1 MGVLG
6 LTPFLQKAYPHVI
19 TQLPNRL
26 KSLSNKTV
34 VIDGTLVTQRFH
46 FAPMPH
52 EYRHILGWY
61 RLIQEFRE
69 HGIRAICVFD
79 GEERTTAK
87 SSEQSRRRNIRRT
100 DAFRGEIES
109 DRLRRLLDMTKDLN
123 ALRLLDKDERLLIM
137 TSLREQMSN
146 FEGNLVPKPL
156 DLAVQPSAISQSSR
170 SRLLDADPALA
181 PGEFSHFEDADLED
195 LFHENCLSVNTTAV
209 ASQDIDLMFAGQYS
223 AGTEE
228 LDFHHVGQLP
238 PSFGVINQSEGRY
251 DLGDRISIPDI
262 EFPEGYQEGEKWQG
276 LASSLTDLYTDY
288 RRGMAKVDV
297 IPSTVTSA
305 TRPVVDSQEPV
316 EPTDLQTEPTAI
328 SPLVHGTSRVSLG
341 SVDPIDSQVA
351 HAAMSKTQYQ
361 LTVEEGELW
370 EKLTDPEGASDHDES
385 PTETILASLREKSC
399 FMVESLLRRSNPPT
413 ETTYEESKGI
423 LHAMGV
429 PCIDTTG
436 PYEAEALAS
445 SLVLN
450 GSADYVASE
459 DTDVLVYGAPLLR
472 NITSKEKPLL
482 LISGPEVRS
491 ALRLDAAA
499 FVDFALLLGTDFA
512 PRIRNIGPRRAL
524 QYIREYGTIERIL
537 REEKRYVPRARVPLR
552 PYLRAVRNARDV
564 FVNLPPVPAPQM
576 LEPKEYREGEVAA
589 LLESHRLQRFLE
601 PDTLLG
607 SLEGNY
613 FNDNPTTT
621 I

>member
-19 TQLPNRL
+19 TQLHNRL
-26 KSLSNKTV
+26 GTLSNKTI

-79 GEERTTAK
+79 GEERTAAK
-87 SSEQSRRRNIRRT
+87 SNEQNRRRLLRRT
-100 DAFRGEIES
+100 EAFRGEIES

-137 TSLREQMSN
+137 ASLRKQMSN
-146 FEGNLVPKPL
+146 LEAP
-156 DLAVQPSAISQSSR
+156 
-170 SRLLDADPALA
+170 LLDADPTLIS
-181 PGEFSHFEDADLED
+181 GEFTYSEDGDLEA
-195 LFHENCLSVNTTAV
+195 LFHENALSVNGTAP
-209 ASQDIDLMFAGQYS
+209 APQDIDLMFASQYS

-228 LDFHHVGQLP
+228 QDFHNVEQLP
-238 PSFGVINQSEGRY
+238 TSFSVINQSEDRY
-251 DLGDRISIPDI
+251 DLGDRLAVPDI
-262 EFPEGYQEGEKWQG
+262 ELPEDYQEGEKWQG
-276 LASSLTDLYTDY
+276 LASSLTDLYMDY
-288 RRGMAKVDV
+288 RRGMANVEV

-305 TRPVVDSQEPV
+305 TPSVPPPQELV
-316 EPTDLQTEPTAI
+316 EPSDVQTEPPTI
-328 SPLVHGTSRVSLG
+328 SSLVHGTSRISSG
-341 SVDPIDSQVA
+341 SVDPTDNQF
-351 HAAMSKTQYQ
+351 AMSKTQHR
-361 LTVEEGELW
+361 LTVEEGKLW
-370 EKLTDPEGASDHDES
+370 ERLTDPEVPLDHDES

-399 FMVESLLRRSNPPT
+399 FMVQSLLRRSNPPT
-413 ETTYEESKGI
+413 GITYEESKSV

-429 PCIDTTG
+429 PCIEPTG

-450 GSADYVASE
+450 GYADYVASE

-472 NITSKEKPLL
+472 NITSKEKPLM
-482 LISGPEVRS
+482 LISGSEVRS
-491 ALRLDAAA
+491 ALHLDAAA

-524 QYIREYGTIERIL
+524 QYIHKYGTIERIL
-537 REEKRYVPRARVPLR
+537 REEKQYVPRACVPLR
-552 PYLRAVRNARDV
+552 PYLRAVRDARDV
-564 FVNLPPVPAPQM
+564 FVNLPPLPALQM
-576 LEPKEYREGEVAA
+576 LEPKEYQEEEVASI
-589 LLESHRLQRFLE
+589 LGSHRLQRFLE
-601 PDTLLG
+601 PDTHLDF
-607 SLEGNY
+607 LEGNY
-613 FNDNPTTT
+613 FDDNPTAT

>member
-6 LTPFLQKAYPHVI
+6 LTPFLQKACPHVI
-19 TQLPNRL
+19 TQLPNRF

-100 DAFRGEIES
+100 DAFRGEIEL

-123 ALRLLDKDERLLIM
+123 ALRLLDKDERLHIV
-137 TSLREQMSN
+137 TSLREHMSN
-146 FEGNLVPKPL
+146 FEGDLVFKPL
-156 DLAVQPSAISQSSR
+156 DLASQPSPISQSSR
-170 SRLLDADPALA
+170 SNLLDADPALS
-181 PGEFSHFEDADLED
+181 PGEFSHLEDADLED
-195 LFHENCLSVNTTAV
+195 LFHENCLSVNTIAV
-209 ASQDIDLMFAGQYS
+209 APQDIDMIPYPRFANHCS

-228 LDFHHVGQLP
+228 LDFHHIGQLP
-238 PSFGVINQSEGRY
+238 PSFGVIDQSEGRY
-251 DLGDRISIPDI
+251 DLGDRLFFPDI
-262 EFPEGYQEGEKWQG
+262 ELPEAYQEGEKWQG
-276 LASSLTDLYTDY
+276 LASSLTDLYMDY
-288 RRGMAKVDV
+288 RRGMAKS
-297 IPSTVTSA
+297 PLMF
-305 TRPVVDSQEPV
+305 RP
-316 EPTDLQTEPTAI
+316 EPTAI
-328 SPLVHGTSRVSLG
+328 SSLVHGTSRASLG
-341 SVDPIDSQVA
+341 PVDLTDTQVA
-351 HAAMSKTQYQ
+351 HTAMSKTQYQ
-361 LTVEEGELW
+361 LIVEEGKLW
-370 EKLTDPEGASDHDES
+370 EKLTDPEGASDHEES

-399 FMVESLLRRSNPPT
+399 FMVESLLRRSSPPT
-413 ETTYEESKGI
+413 EITYEESKSV

-482 LISGPEVRS
+482 LISGSEVRS
-491 ALRLDAAA
+491 ALRLDAPT

-512 PRIRNIGPRRAL
+512 PRIRNIGPHRAL
-524 QYIREYGTIERIL
+524 QFIREYGTIERIL

-552 PYLRAVRNARDV
+552 PYLRAVRDARDV
-564 FVNLPPVPAPQM
+564 FVNLPPVPASQM

-589 LLESHRLQRFLE
+589 LLEFHRLQRFLE

-613 FNDNPTTT
+613 FNDNPTVT

>member
-6 LTPFLQKAYPHVI
+6 LTPFLQKACPHVI

-26 KSLSNKTV
+26 KSLSSKTV

-109 DRLRRLLDMTKDLN
+109 DRLRRLLDVTKDLN
-123 ALRLLDKDERLLIM
+123 ALRLLDKDERLLIV
-137 TSLREQMSN
+137 TSLREHMTN
-146 FEGNLVPKPL
+146 FEGNPVLKPL
-156 DLAVQPSAISQSSR
+156 DLASQSSPISQSSR
-170 SRLLDADPALA
+170 TRLLDADPALS
-181 PGEFSHFEDADLED
+181 PGEFFHLENADLED
-195 LFHENCLSVNTTAV
+195 LFRENCPSVNTTAF
-209 ASQDIDLMFAGQYS
+209 APQDIDL
-223 AGTEE
+223 
-228 LDFHHVGQLP
+228 
-238 PSFGVINQSEGRY
+238 IY
-251 DLGDRISIPDI
+251 DLGDRLSFPDI
-262 EFPEGYQEGEKWQG
+262 ELPEAYQDGEKWQG
-276 LASSLTDLYTDY
+276 LASSLTDLYMDY
-288 RRGMAKVDV
+288 RRGLARVEV
-297 IPSTVTSA
+297 IPSAVASVTP
-305 TRPVVDSQEPV
+305 PVVDSQELV
-316 EPTDLQTEPTAI
+316 EPTDVQTEPTAI
-328 SPLVHGTSRVSLG
+328 SSLAHDTSRVSLG
-341 SVDPIDSQVA
+341 PMDLTDTQVA
-351 HAAMSKTQYQ
+351 HTAMSKTQYQ
-361 LTVEEGELW
+361 LTVEEGKLW
-370 EKLTDPEGASDHDES
+370 EKLTDPEGVPDHEELS
-385 PTETILASLREKSC
+385 TETILASLREKSC

-413 ETTYEESKGI
+413 EITYEESKSV

-436 PYEAEALAS
+436 PYEAEAVAS

-482 LISGPEVRS
+482 LISGSEVRS

-512 PRIRNIGPRRAL
+512 PRIRNIGPHRAL
-524 QYIREYGTIERIL
+524 QFIREYGTIERIL

-552 PYLRAVRNARDV
+552 PYLRAVRDARDV

-613 FNDNPTTT
+613 FNDNPTAT